1 MPDEQTP
8 TPHLEKLFREVAEDE
23 FWAIRGKTINGYAD
37 LEQSLCQLFAFL
49 GSIEPVSAGIIFFRI
64 TSHQRNSIL
73 DRLFKKK
80 FGDQYS
86 LFRNSLTAQLKP
98 IDIARN
104 EIVHWNTEVQI
115 GSATNFEVV
124 LRPPN
129 FWDMN
134 ENTPQKTKSDLI
146 DFIEKCSF
154 YGRLCNMFYMTMDTS
169 LPMPE
174 AELCAEVGDGMKG

>member
-49 GSIEPVSAGIIFFRI
+49 GGIERDIVGIIFFKI

-86 LFRNSLTAQLKP
+86 LFET
-98 IDIARN
+98 
-104 EIVHWNTEVQI
+104 H
-115 GSATNFEVV
+115 
-124 LRPPN
+124 
-129 FWDMN
+129 
-134 ENTPQKTKSDLI
+134 
-146 DFIEKCSF
+146 
-154 YGRLCNMFYMTMDTS
+154 
-169 LPMPE
+169 
-174 AELCAEVGDGMKG
+174 

>member
-1 MPDEQTP
+1 MEASMPDEQTP

-80 FGDQYS
+80 FGDQYA
-86 LFRNSLTAQLKP
+86 F
-98 IDIARN
+98 
-104 EIVHWNTEVQI
+104 
-115 GSATNFEVV
+115 F
-124 LRPPN
+124 
-129 FWDMN
+129 
-134 ENTPQKTKSDLI
+134 
-146 DFIEKCSF
+146 
-154 YGRLCNMFYMTMDTS
+154 
-169 LPMPE
+169 
-174 AELCAEVGDGMKG
+174 

>member
-49 GSIEPVSAGIIFFRI
+49 GGIERDIVGIIFFEI

-86 LFRNSLTAQLKP
+86 LFQNSLTAQLKP
-98 IDIARN
+98 IDIARTFLN
-104 EIVHWNTEVQI
+104 KVDQI
-115 GSATNFEVV
+115 RFSFCGVFSF
-124 LRPPN
+124 
-129 FWDMN
+129 MS
-134 ENTPQKTKSDLI
+134 QKLG
-146 DFIEKCSF
+146 
-154 YGRLCNMFYMTMDTS
+154 GRKTTS
-169 LPMPE
+169 RAPIFR
-174 AELCAEVGDGMKG
+174 